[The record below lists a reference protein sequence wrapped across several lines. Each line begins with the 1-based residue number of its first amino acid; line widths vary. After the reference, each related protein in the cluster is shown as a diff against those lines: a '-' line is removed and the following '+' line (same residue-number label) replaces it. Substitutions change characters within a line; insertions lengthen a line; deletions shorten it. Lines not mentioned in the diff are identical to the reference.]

1 MKQILKELIVLFII
15 VIIIDIIWLKL
26 VMVKPF
32 SEIVQKI
39 QNKPLRLKVIPAL
52 LSYVCIT
59 GLLYLLVKNNHQAHT
74 DIIIFLSGLF
84 SYGIFDMTNLAMFDD
99 YNVNWAIIDMIWG
112 GVLFYLS
119 SKVYKKV
126 INKI

>member
-1 MKQILKELIVLFII
+1 MQNLKEILILFII
-15 VIIIDIIWLKL
+15 VSVIDLIWLKL
-26 VMVKPF
+26 VMVGPYTKM
-32 SEIVQKI
+32 VQKI
-39 QNKPLRLKVIPAL
+39 QNKPLRLKPIPAI

-74 DIIIFLSGLF
+74 DLIIFLTGLF
-84 SYGIFDMTNLAMFDD
+84 AYGIYDMTNLAIFDD
-99 YNVNWAIIDMIWG
+99 FDPKWAVIDMIWG